1 MSLADQTI
9 RNARYLPVRVVEN
22 YPVNIAAAAINTYWE
37 AREIDDWSYL
47 VWLRSISGGLLGAR
61 DVDVRPIIEGTTADR
76 RYEDII
82 PFGGA
87 LPILDDDL
95 PLNVA
100 FDHEARILL
109 QNTNALVPKANY
121 QARVAWEVWNYRTAD
136 KIAQGV
142 SEDTLTDE
150 DKRLMTAYDLKH
162 KVAAGELPMKYPE
175 GPLLYQL
182 AGDHIDAA
190 MGISEVNIIERSIPA
205 GYKGVLRYLWARR
218 PAANFGALTLNVY
231 VDRRLFLQIYPYCMP
246 EWNTTTRYIP
256 ALDLWIPAVEHLRV
270 SVQSTTGHVNV
281 MALASMELREMTLFD
296 KISWGLVNNKR
307 MTSDEDRAIISEYN
321 LEDKLKAGIYQLL
334 TPLKP
339 KSPGT

>member
-9 RNARYLPVRVVEN
+9 RNSRYLPIRVVEN
-22 YPVNIAAAAINTYWE
+22 YPVTIAAAAINTYWE
-37 AREIDDWSYL
+37 ANEIDDWSYL
-47 VWLRSISGGLLGAR
+47 VWLRSISGGLAGAR
-61 DVDVRPIIEGTTADR
+61 DVDVRPQIDGVTAAR
-76 RYEDII
+76 RYESTI

-87 LPILDDDL
+87 LPPLDDDL

-109 QNTNALVPKANY
+109 HNTNAGVGKANY
-121 QARVAWEVWNYRTAD
+121 QARVIYEIQNYRTAD

-142 SEDTLTDE
+142 SEDALTD
-150 DKRLMTAYDLKH
+150 DDRRLIETYNLKH

-175 GPLLYQL
+175 GPLQYQL

-190 MGISEVNIIERSIPA
+190 MGISEVPIIERSIPA
-205 GYKGVLRYLWARR
+205 GYKGILRYLWARR
-218 PAANFGALTLNVY
+218 PVANLAVLTLNVY
-231 VDRRLFLQIYPYCMP
+231 VDRRLFLQVFPYCMP
-246 EWNTTTRYIP
+246 EWNTVTRHIP

-270 SVQSTTGHVNV
+270 TVQSTTGHANV

-296 KISWGLVNNKR
+296 KISWGLMNNKKI
-307 MTSDEDRAIISEYN
+307 TSDEDRAIISEYN

-339 KSPGT
+339 KISGS